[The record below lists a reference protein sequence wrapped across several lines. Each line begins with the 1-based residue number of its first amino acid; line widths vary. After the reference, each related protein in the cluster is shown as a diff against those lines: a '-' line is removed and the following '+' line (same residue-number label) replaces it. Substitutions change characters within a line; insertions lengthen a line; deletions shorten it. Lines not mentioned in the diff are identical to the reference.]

1 MELTFAV
8 SIQSAAVSLW
18 QGDKNDLRSAMPVL
32 QTAKSHFDTDLA
44 RARALMNNAPL
55 VPACGDDMLRSAVM
69 FAVGACD
76 AYFADAYADL
86 ISRVLRAKEL
96 QPAVALPDRLNN
108 LRMPVTAILR
118 PTSMPGWRWRM
129 AARELVEKENVLSF
143 GQITGLFNQFFPKR
157 QGLLS
162 RDRVLGWITDPQ
174 AKHRHFGMS
183 AAQLAAVPA
192 ANLDATKEKALAHF
206 EAKFATIFQRRHDC
220 IHCCDRP
227 RVAVQTINLLAVQKK
242 IEDVEFLVNRCH
254 AELCARFATYLDGL
268 GFNPATRNQVMA

>member
-1 MELTFAV
+1 
-8 SIQSAAVSLW
+8 
-18 QGDKNDLRSAMPVL
+18 MPVL
-32 QTAKSHFDTDLA
+32 QTAKSHFDNDLA
-44 RARALMNNAPL
+44 RARALMNNAGS
-55 VPACGDDMLRSAVM
+55 VPACADDMLRSALM

-118 PTSMPGWRWRM
+118 PTTMPGWRWRM

-143 GQITGLFNQFFPKR
+143 KQIRELFNHFFPKS

-162 RDRVLGWITDPQ
+162 RDRVLGWISDPQ
-174 AKHRHFGMS
+174 AKRRHFGIT
-183 AAQLAAVPA
+183 AAQLAAVTP
-192 ANLDATKEKALAHF
+192 ANLDSTKQNALAHF
-206 EAKFATIFQRRHDC
+206 EAKFHSIFQRRHDC

-227 RVAVQTINLLAVQKK
+227 KVAVQTINLPAVQKK
-242 IEDVEFLVNRCH
+242 IEDVDFLVNRCH
-254 AELCARFATYLDGL
+254 AELCARFATYLSSL
-268 GFNPATRNQVMA
+268 GFSPATRNQVMV